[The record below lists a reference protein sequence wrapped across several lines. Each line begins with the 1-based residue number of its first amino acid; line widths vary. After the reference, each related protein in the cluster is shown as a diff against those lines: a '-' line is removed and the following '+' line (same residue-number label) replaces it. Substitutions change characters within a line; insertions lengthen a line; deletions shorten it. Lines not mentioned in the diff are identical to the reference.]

1 MISCVE
7 WVPEGAADPN
17 PKRFELSKAEMEML
31 EEQVNMA
38 EEAYKADDANTD
50 ASSVEDADDNAASS
64 GGGKIELETV
74 HISTLPADLRM
85 DEYSDDEGED
95 AKRGSRLGN
104 LLIGKETELVGTH
117 MDKDGMPAES
127 FEDDVNE
134 SDKASV
140 SSEEDDSDED
150 LADAPDTRE
159 FMPVNVEGLEAM
171 GLSASGLGGQMNFGL
186 EEEGDDDNSDLDDTN
201 LRPGDAMVI
210 IAKTEEVR
218 TIVVAASVH
227 K

>member
-74 HISTLPADLRM
+74 DTGYTAIASVDVAGSQQR
-85 DEYSDDEGED
+85 DERCWTFGIETTGRRWSHSRSGED
-95 AKRGSRLGN
+95 
-104 LLIGKETELVGTH
+104 T
-117 MDKDGMPAES
+117 
-127 FEDDVNE
+127 
-134 SDKASV
+134 
-140 SSEEDDSDED
+140 
-150 LADAPDTRE
+150 TRYCW
-159 FMPVNVEGLEAM
+159 
-171 GLSASGLGGQMNFGL
+171 
-186 EEEGDDDNSDLDDTN
+186 
-201 LRPGDAMVI
+201 
-210 IAKTEEVR
+210 KT
-218 TIVVAASVH
+218 
-227 K
+227 